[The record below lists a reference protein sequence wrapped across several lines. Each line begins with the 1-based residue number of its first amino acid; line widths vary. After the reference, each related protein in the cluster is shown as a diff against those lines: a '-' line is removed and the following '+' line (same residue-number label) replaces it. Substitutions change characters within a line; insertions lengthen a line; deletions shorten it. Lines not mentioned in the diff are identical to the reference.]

1 MNYCIMHYFWSKEL
15 ATILSKLL
23 TITGAFHVNIRTKY
37 PIGEKGHGLN
47 ENTLLSRE
55 NNLSSNR
62 NIKKKKKKKKKKKI
76 KAKNMKKG
84 NKIF

>member
-1 MNYCIMHYFWSKEL
+1 MNHCIMHYSLSKEL

-23 TITGAFHVNIRTKY
+23 TITGAFYVLKCLSIRTKY

-55 NNLSSNR
+55 NKLSSDR
-62 NIKKKKKKKKKKKI
+62 NIKKNKKKKI
-76 KAKNMKKG
+76 KAKKG